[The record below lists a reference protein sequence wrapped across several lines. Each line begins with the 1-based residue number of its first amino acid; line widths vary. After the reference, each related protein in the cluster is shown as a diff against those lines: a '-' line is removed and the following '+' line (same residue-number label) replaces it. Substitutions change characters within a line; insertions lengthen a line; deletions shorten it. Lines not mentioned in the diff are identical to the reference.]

1 VTRDQPKWIPS
12 AEAIAAANLT
22 NAIDDLG
29 LADYDAFY
37 EWSHTDR
44 SGFWGYTTKRLGIR
58 MAEPAGAVFGE
69 GSTPEHPIWFPGARL
84 NIAESCFGARP
95 ETIAVRYQVSGHINE
110 MTYGELRGLANRVAN
125 GLTNFGVVVGDR
137 VAIAMPMTIEAVA
150 SYLGILLAGAVVVSI
165 ADSFAPHEIA
175 TRMRISGAKMAI
187 TQDVISRGGKNL
199 PMFGKIVTAGV
210 DRAIVVE
217 TGDNCELRADD
228 IAWSDFLSSD
238 DEFEAVLRN
247 PGDHANILF
256 SSGTTGDPKAIPWT
270 HVSPIKTASDAHY
283 HHDVHPS
290 DVVAW
295 PTNLGW
301 MMGPWLIFSSF
312 INKATM
318 AISDEVPT
326 GPGFATFVE
335 EAEVTVLGL
344 VPSLVSAWRASQG
357 AGACDWSKIRLFS
370 STGEASNYD
379 DMAFLMDLAG
389 NKPIIDYIGGT
400 ELAGGY
406 MACTVLH
413 PCIPATFTTPTLGG
427 AIHLVDDDGNRS
439 DRGELFIEPPA
450 LGLSLELLNKDHHEV
465 YYSKCPDI
473 GVVLRRHGDRIER
486 LENGH
491 YRAQGR
497 TDDAM
502 NLGGIK
508 VGSAEIEHAALGV
521 EGLSEVAAI
530 AIDPPGGGP
539 SRLVLYVVLDPGA
552 DEPGL
557 MMKIQERIR
566 TELNPLFKIS
576 DLVVVNS
583 LPRTASTKVMHRSL
597 RTDYLTR

>member
-1 VTRDQPKWIPS
+1 MNQPKWIPP
-12 AEAIAAANLT
+12 AEVIAAANLT
-22 NAIDDLG
+22 DAIGDRG

-44 SGFWGYTTKRLGIR
+44 AGFWGYTTKRLGIR
-58 MAEPAGAVFGE
+58 MAEPASAVLGE
-69 GSTPEHPIWFPGARL
+69 GSSPEHPIWFPGARL
-84 NIAESCFGARP
+84 NIAESCFGAPP
-95 ETIAVRYQVSGHINE
+95 EKIAVRYQISGHINQV
-110 MTYGELRGLANRVAN
+110 TYGELRRLANRVAN
-125 GLTNFGVVVGDR
+125 GLDRVGVVVGDR
-137 VAIAMPMTIEAVA
+137 VAIAMPMTIEAVV
-150 SYLGILLAGAVVVSI
+150 SYLGVLLAGAVVVSI

-175 TRMRISGAKMAI
+175 TRMRISGAKIAI
-187 TQDVISRGGKNL
+187 TQDVINRGGKTL
-199 PMFGKIVTAGV
+199 PMFDKIVAAGV

-217 TGDNCELRADD
+217 TGDHVELRAGD
-228 IAWSDFLSSD
+228 ISWSGFLATD
-238 DEFEAVLRN
+238 DEFIAVDRD

-312 INKATM
+312 INRATM

-326 GPGFATFVE
+326 SPGFARFVE
-335 EAEVTVLGL
+335 EAGVTVLGL
-344 VPSLVSAWRASQG
+344 VPSLVAAWRASQ
-357 AGACDWSKIRLFS
+357 AAEACDWSKIRLFS
-370 STGEASNYD
+370 STGEASNPD
-379 DMAFLMDLAG
+379 DMGYLMDLAG

-427 AIHLVDDDGNRS
+427 AIHLIDDEGKRS

-465 YYSKCPDI
+465 YYAGCPDI
-473 GVVLRRHGDRIER
+473 GVVLRRHGDSIEL
-486 LENGH
+486 LESGH
-491 YRAQGR
+491 YRTQGR
-497 TDDAM
+497 IDDAM

-508 VGSAEIEHAALGV
+508 VGSAEIEQVALGV
-521 EGLSEVAAI
+521 AGLQEAAAI
-530 AIDPPGGGP
+530 AIDPHGGGP
-539 SRLVLYVVLDPGA
+539 SKLVLYVVVDPGV
-552 DEPGL
+552 DESGL
-557 MMKIQERIR
+557 IGKVQQQIR
-566 TELNPLFKIS
+566 SKLNPLFKVS
-576 DLVVVNS
+576 DLVVVAS
-583 LPRTASTKVMHRSL
+583 LPRTASAKVMHRSL
-597 RTDYLTR
+597 RSDYMSR